1 MSEEMGFTGETGP
14 VTFERPMQRKQTKKQ
29 KEINSLVTWMVR
41 GALFLAEVLFFLPLC
56 VVSCSSQPN
65 CDKAVNGFR
74 ASFGFELS
82 YLTEK
87 VVGIWWLVLVFILTA
102 VMIAVWYI
110 KDMNR
115 LKDLKLRKL
124 ALCFLTG
131 VFASLNV
138 VLLICFL
145 RVANARV
152 EAANAGFA
160 VGEVTLRY
168 TLGFWVLFIIQLFF
182 ALGGLAAAGRLFSQ
196 KYLVHKS
203 K

>member
-1 MSEEMGFTGETGP
+1 MSEEKEFSGETGP
-14 VTFERPMQRKQTKKQ
+14 VTFERPMKRKQSKKQ
-29 KEINSLVTWMVR
+29 KEMNSLITWIVR
-41 GALFLAEVLFFLPLC
+41 GAVFLAEVLFFLPLC
-56 VVSCSSQPN
+56 VVSCSSQPE
-65 CDKAVNGFR
+65 CDKAVNGFS

-87 VVGIWWLVLVFILTA
+87 VVGIWWLVFVFVLTA
-102 VMIAVWYI
+102 FIIALWYI

-131 VFASLNV
+131 IFAIVNV
-138 VLLICFL
+138 IILICFL

-152 EAANAGFA
+152 ESANAGFA
-160 VGEVTLRY
+160 VGVVTLRY
-168 TLGFWVLFIIQLFF
+168 TLGFWVLFIIQILL
-182 ALGGLAAAGRLFSQ
+182 ALGGIATTVWLYGK